1 MGQAMRLALNYG
13 LHTNIEADRFGTT
26 SVERIRR
33 AWWTVFIL
41 DREMTAVAGLPQSI
55 EIQDV
60 YCQLPAFSS
69 SVTRISALK
78 MQLKLSQLIADINRS
93 MLKEFVLR
101 SVKPLLKLNPDVYGV
116 GGRLNS
122 GFQSGIKGALA
133 DIAGA
138 HEELQQWFP
147 LCLEQKT
154 DGISKTSAYLHLE
167 YHRVSILSH
176 SICL

>member
-1 MGQAMRLALNYG
+1 MWLTCHFLQMGQAMRLALNYG
-13 LHTNIEADRFGTT
+13 LHTNINADRFGSA

-60 YCQLPAFSS
+60 YCQLPAFSG

-93 MLKEFVLR
+93 MLKQLIPVR
-101 SVKPLLKLNPDVYGV
+101 S
-116 GGRLNS
+116 NS
-122 GFQSGIKGALA
+122 
-133 DIAGA
+133 D
-138 HEELQQWFP
+138 
-147 LCLEQKT
+147 
-154 DGISKTSAYLHLE
+154 
-167 YHRVSILSH
+167 
-176 SICL
+176 